1 MDARLRSLLRKFA
14 NEQTEENA
22 MLLATALIRVNAPAA
37 IRATPLSLSE
47 IMQFPRTD
55 HGHTRVEGIV
65 RLDFNSLW
73 VDDLHTSRISFE
85 DFLDRISELLVG
97 DIPLMNVSY
106 DIVDVDPGDVLI
118 IKVDGEVEVDDE
130 IDDEDDESE
139 VEDDDEL

>member
-37 IRATPLSLSE
+37 IRAEPLSLSE

-55 HGHTRVEGIV
+55 FGHTQVEGVV

-97 DIPLMNVSY
+97 DISLMNVSY

-118 IKVDGEVEVDDE
+118 IKVAGEVEVDDE

-139 VEDDDEL
+139 LEDDDEG